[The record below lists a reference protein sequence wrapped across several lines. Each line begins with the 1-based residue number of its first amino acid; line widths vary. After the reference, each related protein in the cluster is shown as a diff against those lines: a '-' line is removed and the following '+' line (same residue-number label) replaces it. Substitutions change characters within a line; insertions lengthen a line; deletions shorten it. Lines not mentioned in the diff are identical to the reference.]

1 MGVAIQEVSQ
11 SLAQSFGLDKPRG
24 ALVAAVEPGGPAD
37 KAGIKPGDVLLSVNG
52 KAVDRSA
59 ELPPLVAAVKPG
71 TKANFDVWRDGAKRT
86 IAVTVTE
93 LKPEQV
99 ASAKP
104 TSRRGDDTGKLGLAL
119 RQDDDGLVVENASG
133 PAARAGIQRG
143 DVVVAVNGKRVK
155 SVAELRTAAAKAKG
169 SVALLVKRGE
179 QSIFV
184 PIEIG

>member
-1 MGVAIQEVSQ
+1 
-11 SLAQSFGLDKPRG
+11 
-24 ALVAAVEPGGPAD
+24 
-37 KAGIKPGDVLLSVNG
+37 
-52 KAVDRSA
+52 
-59 ELPPLVAAVKPG
+59 
-71 TKANFDVWRDGAKRT
+71 
-86 IAVTVTE
+86 VTVTE

-184 PIEIG
+184 PIEVG